1 MNINIECGQR
11 LKKCRLL
18 SGYTQEALGNRAN
31 YKKETVCMFER
42 GKRKLS
48 VDAANNFAEV
58 LHVRADY
65 LLCRDDKYFPE
76 EKLNLI
82 PLIIKKLIVS
92 IPYLIFIIMNYT
104 RYQKTKMKLPE

>member
-1 MNINIECGQR
+1 
-11 LKKCRLL
+11 
-18 SGYTQEALGNRAN
+18 
-31 YKKETVCMFER
+31 MFER

-65 LLCRDDKYFPE
+65 LLCRDDNISRRK
-76 EKLNLI
+76 KLNLI

-92 IPYLIFIIMNYT
+92 NTLLNFYN
-104 RYQKTKMKLPE
+104 

>member
-1 MNINIECGQR
+1 
-11 LKKCRLL
+11 
-18 SGYTQEALGNRAN
+18 
-31 YKKETVCMFER
+31 MFER

-58 LHVRADY
+58 YMFVQII
-65 LLCRDDKYFPE
+65 CFVEMIIFFPKK
-76 EKLNLI
+76 KLNLI

>member
-1 MNINIECGQR
+1 MWTAP
-11 LKKCRLL
+11 KKVQASLRI
-18 SGYTQEALGNRAN
+18 YQEALGNRAN

-65 LLCRDDKYFPE
+65 LLCRDDNIFPKK
-76 EKLNLI
+76 KLNLI

>member
-1 MNINIECGQR
+1 
-11 LKKCRLL
+11 
-18 SGYTQEALGNRAN
+18 
-31 YKKETVCMFER
+31 MFER

-65 LLCRDDKYFPE
+65 LLCRDDNIFPE

-82 PLIIKKLIVS
+82 PLIIKS
-92 IPYLIFIIMNYT
+92 
-104 RYQKTKMKLPE
+104 

>member
-1 MNINIECGQR
+1 MEEINMNINIECGQR

-58 LHVRADY
+58 LQ
-65 LLCRDDKYFPE
+65 
-76 EKLNLI
+76 KLNLI